1 MPTVRPLLLFLL
13 ALGLSGCGG
22 TYLRVTTSSGRTYYC
37 KQGEVVHGK
46 PAGYVVF
53 KDLATGKKVRVPENE
68 YMSEKVSR
76 GTVFSH
82 QVDSALYKGQERDEQ
97 QMRR

>member
-1 MPTVRPLLLFLL
+1 MPIVRPLLLFAL
-13 ALGLSGCGG
+13 ALCLGGCGSS
-22 TYLRVTTSSGRTYYC
+22 YLRVSTSSGRTYYV
-37 KQGEVVHGK
+37 KKGDVVYGK

-68 YMSEKVSR
+68 YTSEKVSR
-76 GTVFSH
+76 GTVMVH